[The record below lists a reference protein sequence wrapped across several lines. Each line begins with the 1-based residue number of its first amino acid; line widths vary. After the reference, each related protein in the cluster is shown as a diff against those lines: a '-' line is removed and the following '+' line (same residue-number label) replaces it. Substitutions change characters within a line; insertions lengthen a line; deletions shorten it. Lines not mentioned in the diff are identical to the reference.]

1 MPKQKNEMEEVL
13 DEIKLFY
20 KNWLSASNMTEDN
33 FLEFRKCDHFRV
45 ILQNRIDGFAVQLS
59 HGKEQSPIGLP
70 FFVGFKNNDSEK
82 EQYFV
87 NTPLLLMYM
96 ASQLDKKNK
105 ENPINGSYGPD
116 FFKDKVRKICPK
128 IIEKGS
134 EMLDSD

>member
-1 MPKQKNEMEEVL
+1 MAKKNEMEEVL
-13 DEIKLFY
+13 NEIKEFY
-20 KNWLSASNMTEDN
+20 KKWLSASNMTEDD

-59 HGKEQSPIGLP
+59 HGKEPSPIGLP
-70 FFVGFKNNDSEK
+70 FFVGFENNYSEK
-82 EQYFV
+82 EQYFA

-105 ENPINGSYGPD
+105 DNPINGSYGPD
-116 FFKDKVRKICPK
+116 YFKDKVRKSCQK

-134 EMLDSD
+134 EMLDSI